1 MPVPTR
7 HAARLAAAAAA
18 LLVLAGCTSTADP
31 LADPADTDA
40 GGDTIVIGSQDY
52 YSNEIIAEIY
62 AQALEAADYTVDRQF
77 RIGQREVYVAEI
89 EDGTIDLLPEYTG
102 PLLTYWD
109 PRTTARLEDDV
120 YPALQAA
127 TPEGLRVLDASPATD
142 QDTYVV
148 TKTYSDEYGITS
160 VGDLAKA
167 PTPVT
172 LGGPAEG
179 QIRPNGPT
187 GLRDTY
193 GIDVDYTVIEDG
205 GGPVTVDALQ
215 NGTIDLAVLYT
226 ASPTVADDTLVQLDD
241 PAGLLLSSHV
251 VPVASEKVDADAA
264 AIIDS
269 ISATLTPEGL
279 LQLNT
284 RSVTEQVPAATI
296 AHDWLAETS
305 LD

>member
-1 MPVPTR
+1 M
-7 HAARLAAAAAA
+7 
-18 LLVLAGCTSTADP
+18 
-31 LADPADTDA
+31 
-40 GGDTIVIGSQDY
+40 
-52 YSNEIIAEIY
+52 
-62 AQALEAADYTVDRQF
+62 
-77 RIGQREVYVAEI
+77 
-89 EDGTIDLLPEYTG
+89 
-102 PLLTYWD
+102 
-109 PRTTARLEDDV
+109 
-120 YPALQAA
+120 
-127 TPEGLRVLDASPATD
+127 
-142 QDTYVV
+142 
-148 TKTYSDEYGITS
+148 TKAYSDEYGITS
-160 VGDLAKA
+160 VGDFAKA

-187 GLRDTY
+187 GLRNAY

-269 ISATLTPEGL
+269 ISAALTPEGL
-279 LQLNT
+279 LELNT
-284 RSVTEQVPAATI
+284 RSVEEQASAAII
-296 AHDWLAETS
+296 ARDWLAETA